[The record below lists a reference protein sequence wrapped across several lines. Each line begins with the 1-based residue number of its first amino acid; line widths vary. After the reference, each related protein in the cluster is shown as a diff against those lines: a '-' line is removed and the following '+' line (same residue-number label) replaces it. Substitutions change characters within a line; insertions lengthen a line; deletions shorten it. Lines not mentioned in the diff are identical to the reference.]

1 MDADRREFLKRAGL
15 VAAAGA
21 AGVPPALPMGETDAP
36 AQAGRPVLPSERRE
50 LDQRMLRALGDAILP
65 ESLGAQG
72 RRRAVDA
79 FTRWVR
85 EFAPVVEE
93 MHGYGSAEITF
104 TPANPAPGWDAQLHA
119 LWMLSYGVAGE
130 SFTSLGIAARREVV
144 AAALDRYPGSRIP
157 ANPIDA
163 PHVALAL
170 LAHWTS
176 ASATHDLAYGVRIGR
191 TECRPLAET
200 SRRPLPLAPDGP

>member
-1 MDADRREFLKRAGL
+1 MDENRREFLKRAGL

-21 AGVPPALPMGETDAP
+21 AGLPAGETETP
-36 AQAGRPVLPSERRE
+36 EPQGRPELPSERRE
-50 LDQRMLRALGDAILP
+50 MDQRTLRALADAILP

-72 RRRAVDA
+72 RRRAADA
-79 FTRWVR
+79 FTRWVG
-85 EFAPVVEE
+85 EYMPVAEE
-93 MHGYGSAEITF
+93 MHGYGSAEITY

-119 LWMLSYGVAGE
+119 LWMLG
-130 SFTSLGIAARREVV
+130 FSLHSRPFASLDQDARREVV
-144 AAALDRYPGSRIP
+144 AAALDRFPGSRIP

-170 LAHWTS
+170 LAHWAS
-176 ASATHDLAYGVRIGR
+176 QSATHDLAYGVRIGR